1 MNVLALT
8 ACAEDKEGP
17 WQHSRGKEVG
27 ARVLPAL
34 LEHEVVEI
42 HLDYATAVGSQRLH
56 SGLNVISFAGVKRYR
71 ISKRSPDGSLKT
83 PTNVEIILDGTAQY
97 IDQDDD
103 SKRDPDSG
111 VQGESR

>member
-17 WQHSRGKEVG
+17 WQHSRGSEVG

-34 LEHEVVEI
+34 LDHEVVDI
-42 HLDYATAVGSQRLH
+42 HLDYATDIKAQRLH
-56 SGLNVISFAGVKRYR
+56 TGLNIISFAGVKRYR

-83 PTNVEIILDGTAQY
+83 STNVEIILDG
-97 IDQDDD
+97 
-103 SKRDPDSG
+103 KKL
-111 VQGESR
+111 